1 MSLLKHLLIS
11 IAITIFIAWRFP
23 ETNLQMAIQNGS
35 ISLIFGFIVS
45 TQLLLWTYVFSTRFK
60 NLYKDF
66 IRQKK
71 EQEQPYKFLSQQ
83 VMTHLFLFC
92 TTGLSWL
99 FVPKYA
105 NAIQPLLIYYFCG
118 SIITGI
124 LTFLFCMMT
133 SECDNESTKE
143 GA

>member
-23 ETNLQMAIQNGS
+23 ELNLQMAIPNGS

-45 TQLLLWTYVFSTRFK
+45 TQLLLWTYVFSTSFK

-66 IRQKK
+66 VRQKQ
-71 EQEQPYKFLSQQ
+71 EQKQPYKFLSQQ
-83 VMTHLFLFC
+83 VVTHLFLFC
-92 TTGLSWL
+92 TTGISWL

-105 NAIQPLLIYYFCG
+105 HAIQHLLIYYFCG
-118 SIITGI
+118 SIIMFGLIYIYVWIEDEI
-124 LTFLFCMMT
+124 LFHL
-133 SECDNESTKE
+133 
-143 GA
+143 

>member
-23 ETNLQMAIQNGS
+23 ETNLQIAIQNGS
-35 ISLIFGFIVS
+35 TSLIFGLIIS

-66 IRQKK
+66 VLQKK

-92 TTGLSWL
+92 TTGISWL
-99 FVPKYA
+99 FIPKYA

-118 SIITGI
+118 SIIMFGFIYIYVWIEEEI
-124 LTFLFCMMT
+124 LFHL
-133 SECDNESTKE
+133 
-143 GA
+143 

>member
-11 IAITIFIAWRFP
+11 IVITIFIAWRFP
-23 ETNLQMAIQNGS
+23 ETNLQIAIQNGS
-35 ISLIFGFIVS
+35 TSLIFGLIIS

-66 IRQKK
+66 VRQKK

-92 TTGLSWL
+92 TTGISWL

-105 NAIQPLLIYYFCG
+105 KIGRAHV
-118 SIITGI
+118 
-124 LTFLFCMMT
+124 
-133 SECDNESTKE
+133 
-143 GA
+143 